1 MTGNGE
7 KDYCHEYIKFKPKGG
22 DSKTHKVLETMY
34 PNMKQDELEL
44 LAMMTTKADIKE
56 YAKNLGMDDNAIK
69 KLV

>member
-1 MTGNGE
+1 
-7 KDYCHEYIKFKPKGG
+7 
-22 DSKTHKVLETMY
+22 
-34 PNMKQDELEL
+34 MKQDELEL